1 MTTPTPHV
9 HVYDEFS
16 PEDLAMMQALYS
28 RSSSSVTEHAARVR
42 EVGSGKFM
50 AQFYVGYGHKSI
62 ADCGS
67 TTMFL
72 EGVSML
78 AAKAVQDSQLYSG
91 QETSSRYIDFS
102 RQPIC
107 DPVGTP
113 ASAKI
118 LEDWMEFYRTA
129 MPEVREHIRT
139 TCPRSPEEKETL
151 YERALGAWTFDVM
164 RAFLPAGITTQLSWH
179 TNLRQAWDR
188 LSLLR
193 FHPLVEVQD
202 VAEHMLTMLRDK
214 YPNSFCFVQT
224 PEEEAYA
231 AYVMDHHTYL
241 AQDPSLP
248 AFAMETHL
256 AEADLAPYRD
266 LLQTRQRKSGLPA
279 FLAELGGVQYTYQLD
294 FGSFRD
300 VQRHR
305 SGVCRMPLLTTTYG
319 FAPWYL
325 EQLPPA
331 VRLRAEAL
339 IETQRSAI
347 AALPATEVQK
357 QYYTAMG
364 FKVAARGTY
373 GLPGLVYL
381 IELRSGKTV
390 HPTVRAVV
398 HAMYAA
404 LHERLPSLPMFV
416 DLSADDRDV
425 RRGGQDIQK
434 KENT

>member
-1 MTTPTPHV
+1 
-9 HVYDEFS
+9 
-16 PEDLAMMQALYS
+16 MQALYS

-78 AAKAVQDSQLYSG
+78 AAKAIQDSQLYSG

-113 ASAKI
+113 DSARI
-118 LEDWMEFYRTA
+118 LEDWMDFYRSA
-129 MPEVREHIRT
+129 MPEVREHIRR
-139 TCPRSPEEKETL
+139 TCPRNPEEKETL
-151 YERALGAWTFDVM
+151 YERALNAWTFDVM

-188 LSLLR
+188 LSMLR
-193 FHPLVEVQD
+193 FHPLAEVRE
-202 VAEHMLTMLRDK
+202 VAERMLALLREK

-224 PEEEAYA
+224 PEEETYA
-231 AYVMDHHTYL
+231 TYVMQEHTYL
-241 AQDPSLP
+241 HQEPTLP

-256 AEADLAPYRD
+256 QDADLAPYRE
-266 LLQTRQRKSGLPA
+266 LLKERPRKSGLPA
-279 FLAELGGVQYTYQLD
+279 FLAELGSVHYTYQLD

-305 SGVCRMPLLTTTYG
+305 SGVCRMPLLTTAYG
-319 FAPWYL
+319 FASWYL
-325 EQLPPA
+325 EQMPTE
-331 VRLRAEAL
+331 VRQRAENL
-339 IETQRSAI
+339 IARQTTAMENLQ
-347 AALPATEVQK
+347 ATEEQK

-364 FKVAARGTY
+364 FKVAVRGTY
-373 GLPGLVYL
+373 ALPGLVYM

-390 HPTVRAVV
+390 HPTVRALM
-398 HAMYAA
+398 HRMYDA
-404 LHERLPSLPMFV
+404 LHEKLPSLPMFV
-416 DLSADDRDV
+416 DTSADDRDV

-434 KENT
+434 KENA